1 MIFFYR
7 TLVNLIFILSPLI
20 ILVRLLK
27 NKEDLKRFK
36 EKIGIFKEYKSKKK
50 LIWFHG
56 ASVGEFQS
64 IVPLLEKLEKSQ
76 KIDKILVTSN
86 TLSSSKIISKVKL
99 KKVIHQ
105 FFPIDTN
112 FLTKKFINHWK
123 PSLAFFV
130 DSEIWPNM
138 LLNLNNNKIP
148 TVLLNARITKK
159 SYNKWFKIKSFSKSI
174 FNNINLCL
182 CSNKESVGF
191 LKKLGAKNIKYFGN
205 LKYSQTENEK
215 IEINNQT
222 LKFISKKTVWC
233 ASSTHK
239 TEEKFVGIIHNKLKK
254 KFKNLL
260 TVIIPRHIDRKHQ
273 IKDELIELGLKVHMH
288 EPYTKIDRETDI
300 YLVNSFGKTKS
311 FYSIIKNVFLGGSL
325 IQHGGQNPLEA
336 VRYNC
341 NILHGPNVSNF
352 NEVYR
357 FLEKQKISKKI
368 YNHNQAA
375 NILVKL
381 LNTKKSKINIK
392 NKVKL
397 IGEKILKKNIY
408 EINLILKKI

>member
-1 MIFFYR
+1 M
-7 TLVNLIFILSPLI
+7 
-20 ILVRLLK
+20 LK

-50 LIWFHG
+50 LIWFHC

-86 TLSSSKIISKVKL
+86 TLSSSKIISKIKL

-105 FFPIDTN
+105 FFPIDTD
-112 FLTKKFINHWK
+112 FLVKKFISHWK
-123 PSLAFFV
+123 PSLALFI

-138 LLNLNNNKIP
+138 LNNLDKNKIQ

-159 SYNKWFKIKSFSKSI
+159 SYYRWMRVKNFSNI
-174 FNNINLCL
+174 LFNSINLCL
-182 CSNKESVGF
+182 CSNKETVGY

-205 LKYSQTENEK
+205 LKYAQSENDK

-222 LKFISKKTVWC
+222 LKFITKRTAWC
-233 ASSTHK
+233 ASSTHN
-239 TEEKFVGIIHNKLKK
+239 TEEKFIGNVHIRLKK
-254 KFKNLL
+254 KFKKLL
-260 TVIIPRHIDRKHQ
+260 TVIIPRHVDRKYQ
-273 IKDELIELGLKVHMH
+273 IKNELIQLGLKVHMH
-288 EPYTKIDRETDI
+288 EPKTKINDDTDI

-311 FYSIIKNVFLGGSL
+311 FYSILRNVFLGGSL
-325 IQHGGQNPLEA
+325 IKHGGQNPLEA

-341 NILHGPNVSNF
+341 NILHGPNISNF
-352 NEVYR
+352 DEVYK

-368 YNHNQAA
+368 YNHNQAV
-375 NILVKL
+375 NIIEKL
-381 LNTKKSKINIK
+381 LKSKKSKNIK
-392 NKVKL
+392 NKVKI
-397 IGEKILKKNIY
+397 IGEKILEKNIK
-408 EINLILKKI
+408 EINLLLEKV

>member
-7 TLVNLIFILSPLI
+7 TLINLIFILSPLI

-50 LIWFHG
+50 LIWFHC

-64 IVPLLEKLEKSQ
+64 IVPSLEKLEKSQ

-123 PSLAFFV
+123 PSLALFV

-159 SYNKWFKIKSFSKSI
+159 SYNKWIKIKSFSKSI

-191 LKKLGAKNIKYFGN
+191 LKKLGARNIKYYGN
-205 LKYSQTENEK
+205 
-215 IEINNQT
+215 
-222 LKFISKKTVWC
+222 
-233 ASSTHK
+233 
-239 TEEKFVGIIHNKLKK
+239 
-254 KFKNLL
+254 
-260 TVIIPRHIDRKHQ
+260 
-273 IKDELIELGLKVHMH
+273 
-288 EPYTKIDRETDI
+288 
-300 YLVNSFGKTKS
+300 
-311 FYSIIKNVFLGGSL
+311 
-325 IQHGGQNPLEA
+325 
-336 VRYNC
+336 
-341 NILHGPNVSNF
+341 
-352 NEVYR
+352 
-357 FLEKQKISKKI
+357 
-368 YNHNQAA
+368 
-375 NILVKL
+375 
-381 LNTKKSKINIK
+381 
-392 NKVKL
+392 
-397 IGEKILKKNIY
+397 
-408 EINLILKKI
+408 